1 VTRQTV
7 SNYENGKSRPDVDM
21 LVQIAQVLGTDI
33 QQLIYG
39 PEPKR
44 MNAEAKRL
52 ILSAVLTAAFGL
64 VWAVFDLM
72 PRQFFYSN
80 YDITL
85 SFLLLFVIQPVFFA
99 LLGWFG
105 MQMIG
110 MTLGKKPLQN
120 KWLRRF
126 GLILLAAV
134 LIWFGL
140 NLWFV
145 CAETVN
151 SWQYHHYIR
160 GQWDESH
167 QAWSRIPA
175 EVPKLVKQL
184 QYQYARNNH
193 FGIYEYIQVNLAY
206 SSCRMASNRLTRQQ
220 VEEIYRTKR
229 ITPAFEAT
237 KVDDIIEVM
246 NHFICMRYVVDNI
259 MMPLTQTFI
268 KHLSC
273 AQTVHGRHS

>member
-1 VTRQTV
+1 MGDVKPMRDIGKNIKQLRTQKNMTQDELAERIFVTRQTV

-21 LVQIAQVLGTDI
+21 LVQIAQVLETDI

-85 SFLLLFVIQPVFFA
+85 RFLLLFVIQPVFFA

-110 MTLGKKPLQN
+110 MALGKKPLQN

-151 SWQYHHYIR
+151 SWQYHHHIR

-175 EVPKLVKQL
+175 EVPKLVKIAADYSASQQIRWRKPKYL
-184 QYQYARNNH
+184 AKMAVA
-193 FGIYEYIQVNLAY
+193 GAIIWLCGVPEY
-206 SSCRMASNRLTRQQ
+206 RRK
-220 VEEIYRTKR
+220 E
-229 ITPAFEAT
+229 
-237 KVDDIIEVM
+237 
-246 NHFICMRYVVDNI
+246 
-259 MMPLTQTFI
+259 
-268 KHLSC
+268 
-273 AQTVHGRHS
+273 